1 MENEEKVT
9 EQKEN
14 QKKPSRKKTIIL
26 YSSIVMVAVALGVTA
41 GVLAKLNMSKETTD
55 YSGFN
60 PEQYRVD
67 SKELLE
73 QYKANPRKIFTAA
86 ELINIGLEK
95 YRQCENSYSIGVG
108 NADAGIVNQTI
119 RNAQIKNGNKYFEE
133 SISNSSMV
141 HIANRVEQTDIGGK
155 IYFYKGKATG
165 AEACKYTDNKVEYA
179 EQDYKKEWGKT
190 LDEMFIYLISNDTVL
205 KDSDS
210 IENTDDGLIKIKVS
224 LDTDISSYY
233 YKVQMKTISKLSG
246 LPTFDYLKQSYVFT
260 SDMKLLYCQVDEKY
274 QASMGPITTSIHN
287 IIDYYYH
294 ADEYQAIPTLEE
306 RINYSLEGEVKY
318 E

>member
-1 MENEEKVT
+1 MENEAKTT
-9 EQKEN
+9 EQKES
-14 QKKPSRKKTIIL
+14 QKKPSKKKTIIL
-26 YSSIVMVAVALGVTA
+26 YSTIVGVAVILGVCA
-41 GVLAKLNMSKETTD
+41 GVLAKLTMSKENTD
-55 YSGFN
+55 YSDFD
-60 PEQYRVD
+60 PEQYRVN
-67 SKELLE
+67 SKKLLE
-73 QYKANPRKIFTAA
+73 QYEANPKKSFTTA

-119 RNAQIKNGNKYFEE
+119 RNAQIKNGNTYFEE

-141 HIANRVEQTDIGGK
+141 HIANRVEQNGIGGQ

-165 AEACKYTDNKVEYA
+165 AEACKYTDNKVEYVG
-179 EQDYKKEWGKT
+179 QDYKNDWGKT
-190 LDEMFIYLISNDTVL
+190 LDEMFIYLISNDTVIEG
-205 KDSDS
+205 SDS
-210 IENTDDGLIKIKVS
+210 VEKTDDGLIKINIS
-224 LDTDISSYY
+224 LDKDISSYY
-233 YKVQMKTISKLSG
+233 YKIQMKTISKLSG

-260 SDMKLLYCQVDEKY
+260 SDMKLLYCKVDEKY
-274 QASMGPITTSIHN
+274 QASMGAITTGIHN
-287 IIDYYYH
+287 IIEYYYH